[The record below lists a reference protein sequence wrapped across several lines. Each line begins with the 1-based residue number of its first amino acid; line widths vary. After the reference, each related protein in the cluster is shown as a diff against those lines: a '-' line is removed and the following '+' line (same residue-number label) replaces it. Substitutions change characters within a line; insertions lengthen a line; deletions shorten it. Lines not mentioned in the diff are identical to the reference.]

1 MSRAHVQVREAVPD
15 DLTDLAAFWSDLRDR
30 GSRQD
35 RQAPISDAGVLARL
49 RQVQDDPHARL
60 VVATANTEIVGIAL
74 LVQTPCLPL
83 FETQAVQLHYLH
95 VRPHARRKGVG
106 RALVAAAA
114 TWAQELG
121 AEQVIAGTGMSE
133 RESARFFARLGF
145 APVTVRRSA
154 SVPALL
160 RRLGAEGRSLNDD
173 LAARRRSM
181 ARVRAAMARSARV

>member
-1 MSRAHVQVREAVPD
+1 MARAHVQVRDAVPD
-15 DLTDLAAFWSDLRDR
+15 DLPDLAALWNELRER

-35 RQAPISDAGVLARL
+35 RQGTVTDAAVLARL
-49 RQVQDDPHARL
+49 RQVQQDPHARL
-60 VVATANTEIVGIAL
+60 VVATANAEILGIAL

-83 FETQAVQLHYLH
+83 FESQAVQLHYLH
-95 VRPHARRKGVG
+95 VMPHARRKGVG

-121 AEQVIAGTGMSE
+121 ADQVIAGTSTSE

-145 APVTVRRSA
+145 GPVSVRRSA
-154 SVPALL
+154 STPALL
-160 RRLGAEGRSLNDD
+160 RRLGAENRSLNDD
-173 LAARRRSM
+173 LAARRRSL